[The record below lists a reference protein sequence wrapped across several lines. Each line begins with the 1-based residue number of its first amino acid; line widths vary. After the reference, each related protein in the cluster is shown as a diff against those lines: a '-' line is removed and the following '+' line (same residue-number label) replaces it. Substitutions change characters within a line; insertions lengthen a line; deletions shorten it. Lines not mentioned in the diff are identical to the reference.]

1 MSVALRL
8 SIAIA
13 VGLTLEGCAHVPLRG
28 RQQYRREQ
36 YFATHRELSPAIA
49 KGIAT
54 GHVVP
59 GMDREQVWVVVGDP
73 VRKSLFPAANVE
85 VWLYPSVRFHQ
96 DQAHSHGASS
106 FRLVFIEGILRVIEP
121 I

>member
-1 MSVALRL
+1 MTVLVLSV
-8 SIAIA
+8 
-13 VGLTLEGCAHVPLRG
+13 TGCAHVPLRG

-36 YFATHRELSPAIA
+36 YFASHPELSATIANAIQ
-49 KGIAT
+49 T

-59 GMDREQVWVVVGDP
+59 GMNREQVWVVVGEP
-73 VRKSLFPAANVE
+73 VRKSLFRGATVE

-96 DQAHSHGASS
+96 DPVNSHGASS
-106 FRLVFIEGILRVIEP
+106 FRLVFIDGILRVIEP